1 MSEPE
6 GEFTKAEL
14 HSALR
19 EALDTLPADD
29 RWIVHLSYVTGRTSA
44 EIGVTTGLTQST
56 VKWRLLR
63 SKEWLRE
70 ELAPFG

>member
-1 MSEPE
+1 
-6 GEFTKAEL
+6 
-14 HSALR
+14 
-19 EALDTLPADD
+19 
-29 RWIVHLSYVTGRTSA
+29 VTGRTSA
-44 EIGVTTGLTQST
+44 EIGVTMGLTQST